1 MHNILEK
8 YSDITFTNK
17 CDKSDFIDSLE
28 KIYNTLTTQ
37 NNKVEFLDILE
48 SSLLEYTK
56 FDNTILYNPFELF
69 DALIEKD
76 LLWEKF
82 DDDEIQN
89 TVESLNILQRYINK
103 KIDEITYLE
112 AKYNIKIILEKNNVC
127 SPQSGIYWA
136 WLWKIWSAS
145 IVHKLSK
152 LLDDYPIIFI
162 KNIKLHKIVIVSYFF
177 KIDQYWNKT
186 QLWGFETLGDNNIY
200 LSYRNLIDSFDHELY
215 HQAMQYYNDSTE
227 WENLR
232 ENTDL
237 FYTYKNINN
246 VSLGFARNY
255 WKENIA
261 EDQATIAEGLFLNYQ
276 NLTNRSEKDKILAR
290 KIELVKNAYFD
301 LSDWLID
308 KNFWIKRNK

>member
-1 MHNILEK
+1 
-8 YSDITFTNK
+8 
-17 CDKSDFIDSLE
+17 
-28 KIYNTLTTQ
+28 
-37 NNKVEFLDILE
+37 
-48 SSLLEYTK
+48 
-56 FDNTILYNPFELF
+56 
-69 DALIEKD
+69 
-76 LLWEKF
+76 
-82 DDDEIQN
+82 
-89 TVESLNILQRYINK
+89 
-103 KIDEITYLE
+103 
-112 AKYNIKIILEKNNVC
+112 
-127 SPQSGIYWA
+127 
-136 WLWKIWSAS
+136 
-145 IVHKLSK
+145 
-152 LLDDYPIIFI
+152 
-162 KNIKLHKIVIVSYFF
+162 
-177 KIDQYWNKT
+177 
-186 QLWGFETLGDNNIY
+186 
-200 LSYRNLIDSFDHELY
+200 
-215 HQAMQYYNDSTE
+215 MQYYNDSTE